1 MRFKQNQQ
9 RLAISLLTTYAAFVF
24 VSWQFNPA
32 TWPQDARFA
41 FLMCSVLIFGVT
53 KFTDTLK

>member
-1 MRFKQNQQ
+1 MKQDQA
-9 RLAISLLTTYAAFVF
+9 RAIVSVLTTYAAFVF

-41 FLMCSVLIFGVT
+41 FIICSLLIFTVT
-53 KFTDTLK
+53 KFADKLK

>member
-1 MRFKQNQQ
+1 MKQDQT
-9 RLAISLLTTYAAFVF
+9 RAVVSVLTTYAAFVF

-41 FLMCSVLIFGVT
+41 FILCSVLIFAAT